1 MTIRNISITA
11 TVLTT
16 LACAAHQALASDNP
30 YAVNAVAG
38 QNKLA
43 EGRPTR
49 GFGDSD
55 QVDVWVPFSFRF
67 QGYSNIGAASLVM
80 WVKPIGQ
87 LIGTDSLI
95 VQGASGQSHS
105 AYLNFESLST
115 TSWNRV
121 EVDLSQNTDVMAAV
135 RRGYV
140 EAVIQDDSAVHSV
153 QLLLKGA
160 QQQQQVAVYAYDVY
174 YWGWDANAGQWAWI
188 RWQSYWSPTDAQQGV
203 DYLKTNYHVH
213 ATYTKR
219 FYRWGRE

>member
-1 MTIRNISITA
+1 MSIRNISIA
-11 TVLTT
+11 TTILAALTGSA
-16 LACAAHQALASDNP
+16 LQASASENP
-30 YAVNAVAG
+30 HSVNAVAG
-38 QNKLA
+38 QNKLS
-43 EGRPTR
+43 EGWATR
-49 GFGDSD
+49 GFGESD

-67 QGYSNIGAASLVM
+67 QGYSSIGAASLVM

-87 LIGTDSLI
+87 LVGTDSLI

-121 EVDLSQNTDVMAAV
+121 EVDLSKNSDVMAAV

-160 QQQQQVAVYAYDVY
+160 QQQQQVAIYAYDVY
-174 YWGWDANAGQWAWI
+174 FWGWDANAQQYAWI

-203 DYLKTNYHVH
+203 DYLKANYNVH
-213 ATYTKR
+213 ATFQKR
-219 FYRWGRE
+219 FYRWGRQ